1 MADGQTAVANY
12 TPPVVTGNLEHDR
25 LAGLKAFERISQAF
39 AQGFDESEP
48 QAYGQLLRDLM
59 DHSSLL
65 VSGGLMSA
73 KEVLDK
79 LEDLQQ
85 HIRKG
90 GSGGKNPIDIFHGWL
105 NEA

>member
-1 MADGQTAVANY
+1 MQQ
-12 TPPVVTGNLEHDR
+12 DR

-39 AQGFDESEP
+39 ATGLDESEP

-59 DHSSLL
+59 DNSSLL

-79 LEDLQQ
+79 LEDLQA
-85 HIRKG
+85 HIKKG
-90 GSGGKNPIDIFHGWL
+90 GHGGRSPIDIFHEWL
-105 NEA
+105 NTDAQEA